1 MNRHWRVFS
10 SEDYSSQ
17 MLLLLSAALSSAVT
31 HHLTLSGSS
40 LLFCITIHVELVAS
54 HSIPAKVTENPSCLI
69 GSGCSTFLSS
79 PPFFSR
85 SDLVSQLGFNFQ
97 GEFQN
102 CHLLTLVYFHW
113 RMLTSQKRRRG
124 GKNCP
129 VCFIPML
136 SGSGQSYSGA
146 VLLHSMSDTHS
157 LSTEQRIL
165 LLSIEVVKNNK
176 SYFKIFFL

>member
-1 MNRHWRVFS
+1 MPTNRHWRVFS

-79 PPFFSR
+79 PPFFSP
-85 SDLVSQLGFNFQ
+85 SPSA
-97 GEFQN
+97 
-102 CHLLTLVYFHW
+102 
-113 RMLTSQKRRRG
+113 S
-124 GKNCP
+124 
-129 VCFIPML
+129 
-136 SGSGQSYSGA
+136 
-146 VLLHSMSDTHS
+146 LHSTMQSPLLPS
-157 LSTEQRIL
+157 LSSHARQAQTVWRAENGRHGRWKHQ
-165 LLSIEVVKNNK
+165 NHP
-176 SYFKIFFL
+176 FL